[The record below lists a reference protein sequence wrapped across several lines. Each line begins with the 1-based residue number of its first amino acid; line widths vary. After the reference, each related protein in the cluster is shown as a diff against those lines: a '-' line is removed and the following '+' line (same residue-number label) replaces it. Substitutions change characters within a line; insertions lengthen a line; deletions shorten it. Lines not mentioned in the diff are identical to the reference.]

1 MKSSKREFI
10 HWWGKA
16 GIEGGIHQDEKVTDQ
31 KIHYLWSKQGC
42 KLLVCID
49 SEEQAFNL

>member
-31 KIHYLWSKQGC
+31 KICGQNKVVSY
-42 KLLVCID
+42 
-49 SEEQAFNL
+49 